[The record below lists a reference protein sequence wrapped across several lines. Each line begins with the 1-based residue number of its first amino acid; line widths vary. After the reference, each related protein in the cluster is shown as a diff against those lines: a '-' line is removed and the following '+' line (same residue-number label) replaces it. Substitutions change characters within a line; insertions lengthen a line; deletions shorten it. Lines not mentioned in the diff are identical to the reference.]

1 MSTAPRPSLT
11 AWQRV
16 AAAGIEGLYV
26 LLYLLLRLTDCL
38 PLLFLW
44 EGGGMTASLAESGRV
59 ALCVMA
65 GSWLLQAT
73 LLPPLRLGRDMWYCH
88 LAAEPAGIP
97 PLRMLFYGFQRFG
110 DAVGWRWRLWWQRTV
125 LLTLGFVPTALI
137 WGYGSL
143 VGGSILWLCAGL
155 LPWGLMLLLTY
166 VWQCRYAA
174 TALLLAHGWGAA
186 AAMHLSVRLMRRN
199 KGGYINLWGT
209 YCVQPLRWRLAR
221 AAFLLHLY
229 ETTARDAGA
238 RRKGNACF
246 LRPSLL

>member
-26 LLYLLLRLTDCL
+26 LLYLLLRLTDFL
-38 PLLFLW
+38 PLLLLW
-44 EGGGMTASLAESGRV
+44 ESGTTTRLNESGWV
-59 ALCVMA
+59 ALCVMV

-88 LAAEPAGIP
+88 LAANPAGIP
-97 PLRMLFYGFQRFG
+97 PLRVLFCGFQRLG
-110 DAVGWRWRLWWQRTV
+110 DAVSWRWRLWWQRTI
-125 LLTLGFVPTALI
+125 LLTIGFVPTALI

-143 VGGSILWLCAGL
+143 VGGSILWLCAGF
-155 LPWGLMLLLTY
+155 LPFGLTLLLTY

-199 KGGYINLWGT
+199 KGRYINLWGS
-209 YCVQPLRWRLAR
+209 YCVQPLRWRLTR
-221 AAFLLHLY
+221 AAFLLHLC
-229 ETTARDAGA
+229 EITEKDAGA
-238 RRKGNACF
+238 QRKGNPCF